1 VSTEGC
7 FITLEGVEGA
17 GKSSAIAILEDW
29 ISSRGIALLTTREP
43 GGTRLGEA
51 VRELL
56 LSHRHTGMC
65 VEAELLLIFAARAEH
80 LQQRI
85 EPALRAGDWVL
96 CDRFTDATYA
106 YQGGGRGLAR
116 ARLEVLEHWVQGA
129 RRPDHTILL
138 DVPVDLGLARAGK
151 RSSPDRF
158 ERETAA
164 FFERV
169 RQAYLSIARREPQ
182 RVHVVD
188 ASRPREA
195 VNANLIQIMERIFQ
209 WMR

>member
-1 VSTEGC
+1 MSTEGC
-7 FITLEGVEGA
+7 FITLEGIEGA
-17 GKSSAIAILEDW
+17 GKSSAIATLEDW
-29 ISSRGIALLTTREP
+29 ITSRGIALLTTREP
-43 GGTRLGEA
+43 GGTQLGEA

-65 VEAELLLIFAARAEH
+65 VEAELLLVFAARAEH
-80 LQQRI
+80 LQRRI
-85 EPALRAGDWVL
+85 EPALRAGNWVL

-106 YQGGGRGLAR
+106 YQGGGRGLDR
-116 ARLEVLEHWVQGA
+116 ARLEILERWVQGT
-129 RRPDHTILL
+129 RRPDHTLLL
-138 DVPVDLGLARAGK
+138 DVPVELGLARAGQ

-169 RQAYLSIARREPQ
+169 RQAYLAIARREPQ
-182 RVHVVD
+182 RVHVID

-195 VNANLIQIMERIFQ
+195 VSARLLEIMERIS
-209 WMR
+209 RG